1 MTILATIV
9 VSLERILTHLTNNV
23 RMTLQEGCMSE
34 GDCMDLGRVDVRSLI
49 QSGDARRHTHDVD
62 PSLEG
67 DDLKEDKK

>member
-1 MTILATIV
+1 
-9 VSLERILTHLTNNV
+9 
-23 RMTLQEGCMSE
+23 
-34 GDCMDLGRVDVRSLI
+34 MDLGRVDVRSLI